1 MKSQYLKP
9 YQSHVLTQLAIGKR
23 PLSVG
28 TFLTYRLRG
37 NAKNWSGRYL
47 GSLKRGLEKEGW
59 VETKSI
65 LGGVAYQ
72 PPNLL

>member
-9 YQSHVLTQLAIGKR
+9 YQSHVLAQLAIGKR

-37 NAKNWSGRYL
+37 KAKKWSGRYFGAL
-47 GSLKRGLEKEGW
+47 RRGLEKEGW
-59 VETKSI
+59 IETDSV
-65 LGGVAYQ
+65 LGGLAYQ
-72 PPNLL
+72 PSVHN